1 MVVIRK
7 EDEGAA
13 ARAIEQRGSHTD
25 KAVMV
30 EYVLGGL
37 GVGNRGQ
44 VDVAQPLIAKFLQV
58 ESPQPLGL
66 LPSSQLINGMLV
78 TTLTGIGQ

>member
-7 EDEGAA
+7 EDEGTAA
-13 ARAIEQRGSHTD
+13 QAIGQEGSLTD

-44 VDVAQPLIAKFLQV
+44 VDVCATSDSQV
-58 ESPQPLGL
+58 PAG
-66 LPSSQLINGMLV
+66 G
-78 TTLTGIGQ
+78 G